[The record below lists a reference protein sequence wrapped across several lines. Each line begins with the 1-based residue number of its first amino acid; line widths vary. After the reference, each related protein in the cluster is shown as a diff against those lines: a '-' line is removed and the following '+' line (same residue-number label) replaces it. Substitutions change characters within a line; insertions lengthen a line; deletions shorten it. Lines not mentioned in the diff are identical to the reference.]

1 MLIFWALKNPLKN
14 RYIMWEIS
22 LEKKGGGRR
31 KDINTTYE
39 KKIIIVCT
47 RYNEIYIDLFLPD
60 G

>member
-1 MLIFWALKNPLKN
+1 VGNFTRK
-14 RYIMWEIS
+14 
-22 LEKKGGGRR
+22 KKGEGRR
-31 KDINTTYE
+31 KDINTTDE